1 MPFDAGG
8 DSRDVLIPI
17 AKLLSYSDSESA
29 HIGLTIAVD
38 RCALR
43 EPQIRRI
50 IAVEL
55 FITDKL
61 HIHDQEAF
69 SVEIIASIK
78 DR

>member
-29 HIGLTIAVD
+29 RIGLTIAVD

-43 EPQIRRI
+43 ENCR
-50 IAVEL
+50 
-55 FITDKL
+55 
-61 HIHDQEAF
+61 
-69 SVEIIASIK
+69 
-78 DR
+78 

>member
-29 HIGLTIAVD
+29 RIGLTIAVD

-43 EPQIRRI
+43 ENRR
-50 IAVEL
+50 
-55 FITDKL
+55 
-61 HIHDQEAF
+61 
-69 SVEIIASIK
+69 
-78 DR
+78 

>member
-1 MPFDAGG
+1 MIYCFQRDTMPFDAGG

-43 EPQIRRI
+43 ENRR
-50 IAVEL
+50 
-55 FITDKL
+55 
-61 HIHDQEAF
+61 
-69 SVEIIASIK
+69 
-78 DR
+78 

>member
-29 HIGLTIAVD
+29 RIGLTISVD

-43 EPQIRRI
+43 ENRR
-50 IAVEL
+50 
-55 FITDKL
+55 
-61 HIHDQEAF
+61 
-69 SVEIIASIK
+69 
-78 DR
+78 